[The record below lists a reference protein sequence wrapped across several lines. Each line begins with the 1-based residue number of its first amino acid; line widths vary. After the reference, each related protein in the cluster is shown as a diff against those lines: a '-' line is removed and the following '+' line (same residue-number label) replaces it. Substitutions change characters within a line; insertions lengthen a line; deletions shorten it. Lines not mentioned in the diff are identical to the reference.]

1 MSDALLK
8 RIVKLAGAGA
18 LARPDRFDPADPAQV
33 DRAGAALLERFYREN
48 DTAAFELLVEIS
60 QPLLGQAALQ
70 ITREVG
76 LAVAPGELVSEY
88 FSKLFVDLRQ
98 PSPKIGNLTAAA
110 TAAMKEEATRRV
122 RTLARRIRSPEEA
135 AEVGAGAAAG
145 VEPGAPGAPGAEG
158 GAKTGAKTGA
168 ESQLTADQ
176 RLAGRFAALVSMCF
190 HNLDEADR
198 RLLLALEIDRLSYSE
213 IAERLGIYQDEVAER
228 IRYARGR
235 LAARIAAVFAALQ
248 PKEDGP

>member
-1 MSDALLK
+1 VSDALLK
-8 RIVKLAGAGA
+8 RLVKLAGAGA

-110 TAAMKEEATRRV
+110 AAAMQEEATRRV
-122 RTLARRIRSPEEA
+122 RTLARRIRSPEDA
-135 AEVGAGAAAG
+135 AGVGAGAAAA
-145 VEPGAPGAPGAEG
+145 VEPGAPGAPGAEA
-158 GAKTGAKTGA
+158 GAKTGV

>member
-1 MSDALLK
+1 VSDALLK

-110 TAAMKEEATRRV
+110 AAAMKEEATRRV

-135 AEVGAGAAAG
+135 AGVGAGAAAG
-145 VEPGAPGAPGAEG
+145 VEPGAPGAEA

>member
-1 MSDALLK
+1 VSDALLK

-135 AEVGAGAAAG
+135 AGAGAAAA
-145 VEPGAPGAPGAEG
+145 VEPGAPGAEA
-158 GAKTGAKTGA
+158 GAKTGA